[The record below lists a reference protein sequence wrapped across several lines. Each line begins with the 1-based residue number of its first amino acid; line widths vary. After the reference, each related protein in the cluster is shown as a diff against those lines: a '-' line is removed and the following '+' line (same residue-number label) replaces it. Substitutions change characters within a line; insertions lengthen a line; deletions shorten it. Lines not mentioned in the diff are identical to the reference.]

1 MSRIFLKIL
10 ERGIEMSELGVSI
23 YPSKS
28 SFDDMSE
35 YLKLAQ
41 SYGYTRVFTSM
52 LEVAENAE
60 ETVESFK
67 KIIAFGNQL
76 GMKTSLD
83 VNPKL
88 FKALDITYNDL
99 SSFVD
104 MGIWSLRLDEGFTG
118 YEEATM
124 SHNPYNLKI
133 ELNISRGQH
142 YIDLVNDFGA
152 NKRNLIGSHNFYPQ
166 SYTGLNL
173 DYFIKTAKQYQSY
186 NLLTAAFVDTES
198 GKVGPWPV
206 SNLMVS
212 TEVQRQ
218 MSIFSQIQL
227 LKLTGVIDDI
237 FISSSLVS
245 EEDLK
250 IVAQAFHQSLPQIP
264 VEVNRDISSIES
276 KILFEE
282 IHQYRGDYSDY
293 MIRSSQPR
301 VKYKLEKIEQG
312 DISDIKRGD
321 VIIGNNF
328 AGQYKGELQV
338 ALKDRPN
345 DGSQNIVAKINTD
358 SQVLLDFMLPWY
370 NFLLTKIKD

>member
-1 MSRIFLKIL
+1 MTA
-10 ERGIEMSELGVSI
+10 LGVSV

-28 SFDDMSE
+28 SFEEMTS
-35 YLKLAQ
+35 YLEKAASL
-41 SYGYTRVFTSM
+41 GYERVFTSM
-52 LEVAENAE
+52 LEVADNPQ
-60 ETVESFK
+60 ETVSLFK
-67 KIIAFGNQL
+67 KIIHFGNSL
-76 GMKTSLD
+76 GLRTSLD

-88 FKALDITYNDL
+88 FKILELSYDDL
-99 SSFVD
+99 SFFYD
-104 MGIWSLRLDEGFTG
+104 LGIWALRLDESFSGQ
-118 YEEATM
+118 EEAMMT
-124 SHNPYNLKI
+124 HNTYGIKI

-301 VKYKLEKIEQG
+301 VKYKLKKIEQG

-358 SQVLLDFMLPWY
+358 SQILLDFMLPWY
-370 NFLLTKIKD
+370 HFLLTKIKD

>member
-1 MSRIFLKIL
+1 
-10 ERGIEMSELGVSI
+10 MSELGVSI

-35 YLKLAQ
+35 YLKIAQ
-41 SYGYTRVFTSM
+41 SNGYSRIFTSM
-52 LEVAENAE
+52 LEVTENAE
-60 ETVESFK
+60 ETIELFK
-67 KIIAFGNQL
+67 KIIEFGNQL

-88 FKALDITYNDL
+88 FKALGISYNDL
-99 SSFVD
+99 SSFID

-118 YEEATM
+118 YEEAMM

-142 YIDLVNDFGA
+142 YIDLVNDFGT

-173 DYFIKTAKQYQSY
+173 DYFMKTAKQYQSY
-186 NLLTAAFVDTES
+186 NLLTAAFVDTRS

-212 TEVQRQ
+212 TEIQRQ
-218 MSIFSQIQL
+218 MPIFSQIQL

-245 EEDLK
+245 EDDLK
-250 IVAQAFHQSLPQIP
+250 IVSQAFHQPLPQLPIK
-264 VEVNRDISSIES
+264 ISQGISGIET
-276 KILFEE
+276 KILLDE

-301 VKYKLEKIEQG
+301 VKYKFEKIEPG
-312 DISDIKRGD
+312 VIRDIKRGD
-321 VIIGNNF
+321 IIIGNNF

-345 DGSQNIVAKINTD
+345 DGSQNIVAKINSD
-358 SQVLLDFMLPWY
+358 NQILLDFLTPWY
-370 NFLLTKIKD
+370 NFLLTETKD